1 MGQVGLPLQ
10 PPVDIAPMPYASN
23 RHALLRVI
31 NLIDRRIRADS
42 PAPTDRAGH

>member
-1 MGQVGLPLQ
+1 
-10 PPVDIAPMPYASN
+10 
-23 RHALLRVI
+23 LLRVI